1 MSFLLLIMILDN
13 SCLQTVRFHLGAW
26 HTSAFRFP
34 CLTQAIGA
42 HGICL
47 HTLLYLHTS
56 RSCLWFVDLH
66 TKLNWRA
73 AALKFHLTLSFT
85 DSDLHCETFSVVL
98 SCLASYGLYSRL
110 GTLSGN
116 AFSACRSHVWLVN
129 NTGDGYSIW
138 GSVFSSPQLLCLP
151 VLETFAITVVND
163 LRSKF
168 VGGPL

>member
-1 MSFLLLIMILDN
+1 M
-13 SCLQTVRFHLGAW
+13 
-26 HTSAFRFP
+26 
-34 CLTQAIGA
+34 GA

-73 AALKFHLTLSFT
+73 AALKFHLILSFT

-116 AFSACRSHVWLVN
+116 TFSAWLVN

-138 GSVFSSPQLLCLP
+138 GSVFSSSQLLCLP

-163 LRSKF
+163 LRNKF
-168 VGGPL
+168 VGGPLWTTAVGPRRFLADRSSTKLICSLCWWNLSFLVVAHLCPNMLSV